1 MPGTKAP
8 KRKMPKDIFTIPQNK
23 KSAKK
28 FFPEKRFR

>member
-1 MPGTKAP
+1 MPDPKAP
-8 KRKMPKDIFTIPQNK
+8 KRKMPTDIFTIPPK